1 MAACLLDAL
10 RSRADHRPALGKIQM
25 HVRPAALV
33 VASLLLL
40 LVALSASADQKIKT
54 NSNIKNDR
62 IARTCTQNCKAAGH
76 AWAPENKVTD
86 PAACDSR
93 SAAFTEGCKVYLKE
107 RSASPPSN

>member
-1 MAACLLDAL
+1 
-10 RSRADHRPALGKIQM
+10 M

-40 LVALSASADQKIKT
+40 LVALSASADQKIK
-54 NSNIKNDR
+54 SHIKNDR
-62 IARTCTQNCKAAGH
+62 VASTCTQNCKAAGH